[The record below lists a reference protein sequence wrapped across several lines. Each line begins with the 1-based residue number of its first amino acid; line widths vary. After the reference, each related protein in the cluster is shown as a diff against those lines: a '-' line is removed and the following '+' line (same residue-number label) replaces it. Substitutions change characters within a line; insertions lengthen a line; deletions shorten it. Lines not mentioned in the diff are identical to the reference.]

1 MFYKPQE
8 KKITNCEVRRSWR
21 PSTKSNVFV
30 PPLLTDLVNLK
41 HRITAINLID
51 PDVLQTPRE
60 RNSQTMRSG
69 DLGGQVQRAMS
80 SFRNY

>member
-8 KKITNCEVRRSWR
+8 KKITNCEVRRSRR

-41 HRITAINLID
+41 HRITAINPTD
-51 PDVLQTPRE
+51 PDVLKCVWEEFSYFIDVGRAA
-60 RNSQTMRSG
+60 R
-69 DLGGQVQRAMS
+69 GGLIEHL
-80 SFRNY
+80 